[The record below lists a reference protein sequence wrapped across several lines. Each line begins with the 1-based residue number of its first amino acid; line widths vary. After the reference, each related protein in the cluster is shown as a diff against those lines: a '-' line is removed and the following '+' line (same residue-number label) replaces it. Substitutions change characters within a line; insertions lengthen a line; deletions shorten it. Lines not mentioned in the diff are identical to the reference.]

1 MTKKDVKEL
10 AIAFEAYCEARRDNR
25 DLGIMVWGDLLLR
38 AQRITGVELLEPD
51 ILESMIGYARKA
63 NAMADQWG

>member
-25 DLGIMVWGDLLLR
+25 DLGIMVWGGLLLR
-38 AQRITGVELLEPD
+38 AQEIVGVELLEPS
-51 ILESMIGYARKA
+51 IIESMIEYARKSYEVKT
-63 NAMADQWG
+63 